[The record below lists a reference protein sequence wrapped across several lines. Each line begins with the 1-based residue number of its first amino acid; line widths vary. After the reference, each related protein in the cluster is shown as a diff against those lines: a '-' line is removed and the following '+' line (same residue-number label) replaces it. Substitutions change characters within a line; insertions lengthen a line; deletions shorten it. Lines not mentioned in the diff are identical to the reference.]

1 MLDARTRRLDRPE
14 AAVSGGVPQIA
25 GLGVG
30 GAEEHALA
38 QMRRR
43 PFAECRTVNVVLTGE
58 EGTQRF
64 NLGLLQTCQFADLQD
79 PVPLQLLGSGLILGV
94 AQVQTVRKPLS
105 GQLGNKGTFA
115 HTLRTVQHQHGVKFA
130 AGIQHTLDGSA
141 EGLPGDSS
149 DIPVI
154 VCAEVVDEQR
164 VHTGNLVP
172 LRQIFNELPNG
183 MVGAVVRDLRHGNVI
198 VSCRKGAVVGIHIA
212 DKLGIIRIPPEF
224 RGVPPG
230 HIALDLHAVQKL
242 IEHQRFQKRI
252 IHEDHGEV
260 LQRIFHFPGLIQFQC
275 LLPILIGE
283 FLACLDFALLGKD
296 RFDFLVLEG
305 KIRHCMEGRQLA

>member
-43 PFAECRTVNVVLTGE
+43 PLAECRTVNVVLTGE

-64 NLGLLQTCQFADLQD
+64 HLGLLQTCQFADLQD
-79 PVPLQLLGSGLILGV
+79 PVPLQFLCSSLILGV

-130 AGIQHTLDGSA
+130 AGIQHTLDGGA
-141 EGLPGDSS
+141 ERFPGDGT
-149 DIPVI
+149 DIFV
-154 VCAEVVDEQR
+154 VVGTEVVDEQR

-198 VSCRKGAVVGIHIA
+198 VSSGEGAVVGIHIA

-224 RGVPPG
+224 
-230 HIALDLHAVQKL
+230 
-242 IEHQRFQKRI
+242 
-252 IHEDHGEV
+252 
-260 LQRIFHFPGLIQFQC
+260 
-275 LLPILIGE
+275 
-283 FLACLDFALLGKD
+283 
-296 RFDFLVLEG
+296 
-305 KIRHCMEGRQLA
+305 